1 MATIAELLIKL
12 GMDDGGLD
20 KGMSSSQSKL
30 KSWGESLRSVGTKL
44 TAGVT
49 LPLVGAGLAA
59 INWASDQQEAGN
71 KVDQVFKGNAKEVR
85 QWAKSNKGSILLS
98 NAAAM
103 DAVATYGNMLTS
115 MGFTTEAA
123 AELSEGWVE
132 LAQDFSSFNNIPVEQ
147 GLNAIRAAVVGEYE
161 PLRTLGV
168 VLDDAT
174 VKAKAMEMGLWD
186 GTGALDA
193 QSRALAV
200 NALVMEQTS
209 NVQGDAARTADG
221 FANRVRILK
230 ADLQDLGAEIG
241 MRLLPYAERLVG
253 WLIDMV
259 ERFGNLSPRMQ
270 TAILAIAGVAAAL
283 GPLLVVIGMML
294 PALGALATAFG
305 LLLSPIGLVVLAIGA
320 LIALG
325 IYAWINDLWGVRDAV
340 SAVGETLRT
349 FADYLRFAWE
359 EGDYF
364 NDFLADLPG
373 WLQPIAGLI
382 GVVVAAYADL
392 YDAFQALREGNF
404 AEFADELWEA
414 WTTFANGIGDVLARV
429 TQNVIDW
436 ATGVDWYGLLN
447 QVGSA
452 LFEGL
457 QAGIDRAWPVVQ
469 AWFEGLP
476 GRITAALSAASDFSL
491 TLLQK
496 GRDLITGLLDGI
508 GESWQFV
515 QTWATTLGPM
525 ILSQISDLT
534 MTLLQ
539 KGSDLLQGLL
549 DGLAAKWPAVQAW
562 LALTG
567 LAAFNAVGDVIR
579 SLWQKGMDLL
589 QGALDGLNDKW
600 ETVQAWLSLVGSN
613 AFNAVGDVARTLRD
627 KGLDLLAG
635 LYDGVLDKW
644 ASVKSWLTGVGGYSS
659 SSVGDLSG
667 ILTGA
672 GAALMQGLWD
682 GAKGVWDS
690 MAGWLAEKKAE
701 IAELKGPEREDAKVL
716 IDNGRAIMQG
726 LGVGLAEGWGG
737 IENQLAGYT
746 AGLDGMMGAGLTGSA
761 STSNTPS
768 IVVIQT
774 LQPEYWKRALED
786 IDDAVTFARNFG
798 SEMGLYSGM
807 P

>member
-30 KSWGESLRSVGTKL
+30 KSWGDNLKGIGTKL

-49 LPLVGAGLAA
+49 LPLVAAGAAA
-59 INWASDQQEAGN
+59 INWASDQEEAGN

-161 PLRTLGV
+161 PLRSLGV
-168 VLDDAT
+168 VIDDAT

-294 PALGALATAFG
+294 PALGALATAIGF
-305 LLLSPIGLVVLAIGA
+305 LLSPIGLLVVAIAA
-320 LIALG
+320 LIGLG
-325 IYAWINDLWGVRDAV
+325 IYAFINDLWGVRDAV
-340 SAVGETLRT
+340 YAVL
-349 FADYLRFAWE
+349 
-359 EGDYF
+359 
-364 NDFLADLPG
+364 
-373 WLQPIAGLI
+373 
-382 GVVVAAYADL
+382 
-392 YDAFQALREGNF
+392 DALSVFKPVLTDIVDIFQAAREGNW
-404 AEFADELWEA
+404 AEVFDELKDALISLGQALFELQGIVVEA
-414 WTTFANGIGDVLARV
+414 LAGLLARF
-429 TQNVIDW
+429 IDW
-436 ATGVDWYGLLN
+436 AQGYDWRGLLMT
-447 QVGSA
+447 VGQA
-452 LFEGL
+452 LFDGL
-457 QAGIDRAWPVVQ
+457 MAGIEWAWPIVRDWLTDLPNKVLAALETAGDWAQWLLQKGSDLVAGLLQGASEKWPEVQ
-469 AWFEGLP
+469 TWLGTLP
-476 GRITAALSAASDFSL
+476 GLLLAAIEAAGDFAVL
-491 TLLQK
+491 LLQK
-496 GRDLITGLLDGI
+496 GRDLLQGVLDGLAEKLPVVVAWLALLGTVAFAAVGDVAKSLLQKGLDLI
-508 GESWQFV
+508 QGVIDGFNDRWETAQAWLAMVGTLAFAAVGEV
-515 QTWATTLGPM
+515 GA
-525 ILSQISDLT
+525 
-534 MTLLQ
+534 TLLQ
-539 KGSDLLQGLL
+539 KGLDLIQG
-549 DGLAAKWPAVQAW
+549 
-562 LALTG
+562 
-567 LAAFNAVGDVIR
+567 II
-579 SLWQKGMDLL
+579 
-589 QGALDGLNDKW
+589 DGLNDRW
-600 ETVQAWLSLVGSN
+600 ATAQAWLSMVGSL
-613 AFNAVGDVARTLRD
+613 ASSAVGDL
-627 KGLDLLAG
+627 GG
-635 LYDGVLDKW
+635 ILYD
-644 ASVKSWLTGVGGYSS
+644 
-659 SSVGDLSG
+659 
-667 ILTGA
+667 A
-672 GAALMQGLWD
+672 GSALMNGLWD
-682 GAKGVWDS
+682 GAKAVWES
-690 MAGWLAEKKAE
+690 LASWLSAKKAE
-701 IAELKGPEREDAKVL
+701 IAALKGPPREDARVL
-716 IDNGRAIMQG
+716 IENGRLIMQG
-726 LGVGLAEGWGG
+726 LGVGLADGWANVEQQLSGYSANVNGLMSVSAAGVAGG
-737 IENQLAGYT
+737 YVAGPVYNVFTLRSEEFLNLLRMAENGDEFARGFGQQ
-746 AGLDGMMGAGLTGSA
+746 AGLYA
-761 STSNTPS
+761 
-768 IVVIQT
+768 
-774 LQPEYWKRALED
+774 
-786 IDDAVTFARNFG
+786 
-798 SEMGLYSGM
+798 GM